1 MNKIVTGHEIKP
13 RANLSRADLSR
24 ADLSRANLFRADLFR
39 ADLSGAN
46 LSRADLFEADL
57 SGANGI
63 VSFGPVGN
71 ERRIGYMTSAGVQLG
86 CFWGPVDEA
95 CAAVRAKYGEG
106 SGYEAML
113 RAAAQILADGI
124 KPIPQEASNADPKA
138 LEVK

>member
-1 MNKIVTGHEIKP
+1 MSEANISG
-13 RANLSRADLSR
+13 ANLSN
-24 ADLSRANLFRADLFR
+24 ANLSKADLFR
-39 ADLSGAN
+39 ADLSGVT
-46 LSRADLFEADL
+46 L
-57 SGANGI
+57 SGTYLSGVTLSGVNGI

-71 ERRIGYMTSAGVQLG
+71 EGRTGYMTSAGVQLG

-124 KPIPQEASNADPKA
+124 KPIPQEASAALNTEPKDQA
-138 LEVK
+138 NEH